1 MSDAKDA
8 PTPADPSISPEAGQ
22 TSRRATRLA
31 TVLVL
36 FLGIPMLALFG
47 FSVSD
52 GYQRAQEGPLRAAL
66 GDDRFEAL
74 MAGEGGS
81 PHYLGYERIAPDV
94 TFQDRHG
101 NNWSLRDQRG
111 KVVVLNFWSM
121 TCPPCVQEMPS
132 LESLAQMAE
141 ERFGDNVEVV
151 AVSTDS
157 GWDAVSTLLPSQ
169 PHLHHLFDSDKSE
182 VEGVFGTRL
191 YPETWI
197 IDADGVIRL
206 RFDGARDWASAL
218 SLDVIELFL

>member
-1 MSDAKDA
+1 MSQSREASPPSDEASA
-8 PTPADPSISPEAGQ
+8 LRRFATPA
-22 TSRRATRLA
+22 ATAL
-31 TVLVL
+31 TLLLGLPMLVL
-36 FLGIPMLALFG
+36 FGL
-47 FSVSD
+47 SVAD

-66 GDDRFEAL
+66 GDDRFEEL
-74 MAGEGGS
+74 MAGEGGT

-94 TFQDRHG
+94 TFQDREG
-101 NNWSLRDQRG
+101 NDWSLQDQRG

-132 LESLAQMAE
+132 LESLAQMAK

-157 GWDAVSTLLPSQ
+157 GWDAVSTLLPAE
-169 PHLHHLFDSDKSE
+169 PHLRHLFDSDKSE

-197 IDADGVIRL
+197 IDGDGVVRL